1 MREWVVWQ
9 YFRYWRSIIS
19 IIFIRICSTKI
30 WIFFLVQ
37 QYCPYLLYTSC
48 IALFY
53 HFPALVRIRQT
64 GSLFINRETV
74 TLSSEN
80 TETIF
85 PMQVQ
90 CASYV
95 RKYVSKA
102 EKVRS
107 GPKKCFC
114 MRLKSREGREGQYWS
129 GEADLC
135 NLIYPVSAPPAY
147 LMNTILYYLIFSR
160 IGKNRSS

>member
-1 MREWVVWQ
+1 MGCLA
-9 YFRYWRSIIS
+9 
-19 IIFIRICSTKI
+19 IFPILEIYNIYNLHQNLFNQDLDFS
-30 WIFFLVQ
+30 FLVQ
-37 QYCPYLLYTSC
+37 QYYPYLLYTSC
-48 IALFY
+48 IPLFY
-53 HFPALVRIRQT
+53 HFSALVRIRQT

-107 GPKKCFC
+107 GPKK
-114 MRLKSREGREGQYWS
+114 MLLYEAEKPRGQGR
-129 GEADLC
+129 A
-135 NLIYPVSAPPAY
+135 
-147 LMNTILYYLIFSR
+147 ILEW
-160 IGKNRSS
+160 GG